1 MPFKSLFFCVWDS
14 SPTVLVSL
22 FVVSGAHH
30 FSHACSQ
37 CFRQLGSHS
46 RNCQSERHYAAI
58 PLNPHLTPTLHHPT
72 HPSPIWWGQ
81 CLGWASGGGGG
92 YDDHDDDDGAAAAG
106 GCDGDVVA
114 KKQDIYCISPPPYQ
128 PSARSKFCPIH
139 ILNTYINIQ
148 IYIYI
153 YIMYYGVL
161 KAYTPVIIKV
171 ARWVLP
177 HASGSSPH
185 D

>member
-14 SPTVLVSL
+14 SPVLVSL

-46 RNCQSERHYAAI
+46 RNCQNERHYAAI

-81 CLGWASGGGGG
+81 CLGWASGGGG

-106 GCDGDVVA
+106 GCDGDCGG
-114 KKQDIYCISPPPYQ
+114 KKSRYILHQPAAISAECQ
-128 PSARSKFCPIH
+128 KQVLSH
-139 ILNTYINIQ
+139 TYIE
-148 IYIYI
+148 YIYKYTDIFIHI

-177 HASGSSPH
+177 HASGSSPR